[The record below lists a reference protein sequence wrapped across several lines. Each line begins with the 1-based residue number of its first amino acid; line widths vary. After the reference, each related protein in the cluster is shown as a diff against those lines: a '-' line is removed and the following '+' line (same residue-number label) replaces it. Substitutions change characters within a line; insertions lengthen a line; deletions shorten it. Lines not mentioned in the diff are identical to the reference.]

1 MSSTIS
7 GVRKRSPRF
16 PSHSVVEAVE
26 FVRRIY
32 DGVHRSQIDS
42 ITAIKL
48 MGFSGKSG
56 ASAAALGSVRQY
68 GLIEGI
74 GEKTRVSEL
83 ALGILEPASDGERLD
98 SMREA
103 SKQPE
108 VFRLL
113 YDRFDGRIPT
123 ANEPL
128 RAFLIRELGFSKNG
142 ADECI
147 KSLRESM
154 NQIGDSSLAN
164 FPESEA
170 VSKTES
176 ASDNSSAKN
185 LVSDVAPAAE
195 ELTGNVKRLSI
206 PLTRD
211 CSAELMLVGSVS
223 EKALVNL
230 MRHIDLMKEVW
241 AED

>member
-1 MSSTIS
+1 MSSTIH
-7 GVRKRSPRF
+7 GARKRSPRF
-16 PSHSVVEAVE
+16 PSHSVMEAVE
-26 FVRRIY
+26 FARRIY

-83 ALGILEPASDGERLD
+83 ALEILEPASDAERLD
-98 SMREA
+98 SILEA

-113 YDRFDGRIPT
+113 YDRFDGRIPS

-128 RAFLIRELGFSKNG
+128 RAFLIRDLGFSKNG

-147 KSLRESM
+147 KSLRESI
-154 NQIGDSSLAN
+154 NQIGEPNLEN
-164 FPESEA
+164 LPESESTA
-170 VSKTES
+170 KTEI
-176 ASDNSSAKN
+176 ALGDAPMAN
-185 LVSDVAPAAE
+185 LGSNLAPVIEAPS
-195 ELTGNVKRLSI
+195 GSVKRLSI

-211 CSAELMLVGSVS
+211 CSAELTLVGSVS
-223 EKALVNL
+223 EKALANL
-230 MRHIDLMKEVW
+230 MRHIELMKEVW

>member
-1 MSSTIS
+1 MT
-7 GVRKRSPRF
+7 
-16 PSHSVVEAVE
+16 EAVE

-42 ITAIKL
+42 ITALKL

-74 GEKTRVSEL
+74 GDKTRVSEL
-83 ALGILEPASDGERLD
+83 ALGILEPASDTERLD
-98 SMREA
+98 SIREA

-154 NQIGDSSLAN
+154 NQIGEPELAN
-164 FPESEA
+164 LP
-170 VSKTES
+170 ES
-176 ASDNSSAKN
+176 ASAPTNNGDAIFSDARKSAIIAET
-185 LVSDVAPAAE
+185 APTPQLPA
-195 ELTGNVKRLSI
+195 GSQKRLSI
-206 PLTRD
+206 PLTRE
-211 CSAELMLVGSVS
+211 CSAELTLVGVVS
-223 EKALVNL
+223 EKALLNL
-230 MRHIDLMKEVW
+230 IRHIDLMKEVW